1 LSQIFGGA
9 EFPLKRDW
17 SSLSSSRE
25 FRLRHQRKGNE
36 DPYDESLRRKKEMT
50 AKQLQKYIG
59 KRGKLRLTR
68 FNFDVKVIDAR
79 YVNKR
84 LELLVSLTAGR
95 GEFWV
100 RPNHLGLGEPMNS
113 SDLN

>member
-1 LSQIFGGA
+1 
-9 EFPLKRDW
+9 
-17 SSLSSSRE
+17 
-25 FRLRHQRKGNE
+25 
-36 DPYDESLRRKKEMT
+36 MT

-100 RPNHLGLGEPMNS
+100 RPNHLGLSEPMNS